1 MKSITCLL
9 GATLAM
15 SFATVSSAAVVV
27 ESSMTGVAAVSQSG
41 RVRVAVGST
50 VNGQTRIVVGRGRIG
65 QDTVLRYT
73 DGCEVRLR
81 PGQVYTVLDVSP
93 CAPPARPEPVTETP
107 VLGGITAPAV
117 VGVAVA
123 GAIAGGVVAATSGKG
138 SGTPPIYISP

>member
-27 ESSMTGVAAVSQSG
+27 ESSLTGVAAVSQSG

-50 VNGQTRIVVGRGRIG
+50 VNGQTRIVVGRGRAG
-65 QDTVLRYT
+65 QDTVLRYA

-93 CAPPARPEPVTETP
+93 CAPAARPEPVTEAP

-117 VGVAVA
+117 VGLAVA